1 MHEDD
6 FEQGYDDEII
16 VLPPDEVEAN
26 ANEDETNISD
36 DSQ

>member
-16 VLPPDEVEAN
+16 VLPPDEVET
-26 ANEDETNISD
+26 NEDETNITD